1 MTEARARAL
10 LTRLG
15 TLLDQFIT
23 CFSRRAHRTYAS
35 RYLQGL
41 LNDSDRKSMQ
51 PMHGRLSD
59 PGSYQGLQH
68 FITHSTWE
76 TRVFWRRLRD
86 VIPVRHGIL
95 AIDDTGF
102 PKQGS
107 ASVGVQ
113 RQYCGALG
121 KIANCQ
127 VAVSTALIATGMAW
141 LTSLELYLP
150 ENWATDDD
158 QRARAQLPRGVL
170 FREKWRIAVAHVRI
184 ILAAGFTL
192 EAVVADAAYGISAK
206 FRAALERLGV
216 ADVVAVPY
224 FVSARVSADLP
235 AESLAAVANSLAPSV
250 WRRIRWG
257 RGTKGPLEARFAA
270 VRVHMPKSRSERWW
284 LCQESLLDG
293 ERQYYFSNLSP
304 TTPLTTLVRIAR
316 SRWAIEVQY
325 RDLKSE
331 LGLDHFEGRS
341 YPGWNHH
348 AVLAA
353 MTFNFLQLE
362 RRRRG
367 EPLPTFPEIR
377 DLVREVM
384 AALLWTAR
392 PAWLKLAI
400 SFQRNPP
407 LRI

>member
-1 MTEARARAL
+1 
-10 LTRLG
+10 
-15 TLLDQFIT
+15 
-23 CFSRRAHRTYAS
+23 
-35 RYLQGL
+35 
-41 LNDSDRKSMQ
+41 MQ

-68 FITHSTWE
+68 FITHSPWTV
-76 TRVFWRRLRD
+76 RPFWQQVRAL
-86 VIPVRHGIL
+86 IPIRHGIL
-95 AIDDTGF
+95 AIDDTGL
-102 PKQGS
+102 PKQGT

-127 VAVSTALIATGMAW
+127 VAVSTALLAADLAW
-141 LTSLELYLP
+141 VTSMELYLP
-150 ENWATDDD
+150 QTWMEDDD
-158 QRARAQLPRGVL
+158 RRTRAQIPRPL
-170 FREKWRIAVAHVRI
+170 AFREKWRIAVAHVRTV
-184 ILAAGFTL
+184 LAAGFTL
-192 EAVVADAAYGISAK
+192 EAVVADAAYGEIAL

-216 ADVVAVPY
+216 RYVVAVPY
-224 FVSARVSADLP
+224 FVGARLAAGLSS
-235 AESLAAVANSLAPSV
+235 ESLAALANSLAPSA
-250 WRRIRWG
+250 WHRIRWG

-270 VRVHMPKSRSERWW
+270 VRVRIPKSRSERWL
-284 LCQESLLDG
+284 LCQASLLDD
-293 ERQYYFSNLSP
+293 ERQYYFSNLP
-304 TTPLTTLVRIAR
+304 LTTPLKTLVRIAR

-348 AVLAA
+348 ALLAA
-353 MTFNFLQLE
+353 MTFTFLQLE
-362 RRRRG
+362 RRRRTDL
-367 EPLPTFPEIR
+367 LPTFPEIR
-377 DLVREVM
+377 DLMREVM

>member
-1 MTEARARAL
+1 VLA
-10 LTRLG
+10 RLG
-15 TLLDQFIT
+15 TFLDQFT
-23 CFSRRAHRTYAS
+23 PCFGRRSHRTYAS

-41 LNDSDRKSMQ
+41 LNDSERKSMQ

-76 TRVFWRRLRD
+76 VRPFWRRLRER
-86 VIPVRHGIL
+86 IPARHGIL
-95 AIDDTGF
+95 AIDDTGL
-102 PKQGS
+102 PKQGT

-121 KIANCQ
+121 KVANCQ
-127 VAVSTALIATGMAW
+127 VAVSTALIAGQMAW

-150 ENWATDDD
+150 QLWTDDE
-158 QRARAQLPRGVL
+158 ARRTQARIPRPL
-170 FREKWRIAVAHVRI
+170 SFREKWRVAVAHVRTM
-184 ILAAGFTL
+184 LRAGFTL
-192 EAVVADAAYGISAK
+192 EAVVADAAYGEIAQ

-216 ADVVAVPY
+216 AYVVAVPY
-224 FVSARVSADLP
+224 FVGARLSGTTVR
-235 AESLAAVANSLAPSV
+235 ESLAAIANSLAPPA
-250 WRRIRWG
+250 WHRIRWG
-257 RGTKGPLEARFAA
+257 HGTKGPLEGRFAA
-270 VRVHMPKSRSERWW
+270 IRVRIPKSRSERWL
-284 LCQESLLDG
+284 LCQESLIDG
-293 ERQYYFSNLSP
+293 ERRYYFSNLP
-304 TTPLTTLVRIAR
+304 PETPLKILVRIAR

-325 RDLKSE
+325 RDLKNE

-362 RRRRG
+362 RRRRT

-377 DLVREVM
+377 DLMREVM

-392 PAWLKLAI
+392 PGWLKLAI

>member
-1 MTEARARAL
+1 MTEVRARAL

-15 TLLDQFIT
+15 AFLDQFVT

-41 LNDSDRKSMQ
+41 LNDSGRKSMQ

-68 FITHSTWE
+68 FITHSTWAA
-76 TRVFWRRLRD
+76 RPFWRRLRE
-86 VIPVRHGIL
+86 VIPVRVGIL
-95 AIDDTGF
+95 AIDDTGL
-102 PKQGS
+102 PKQGT

-127 VAVSTALIATGMAW
+127 VAVSTALIAGKLAW

-150 ENWATDDD
+150 QAWMDDEH
-158 QRARAQLPRGVL
+158 RAGARIPRQLP
-170 FREKWRIAVAHVRI
+170 FREKWRIAVAHVRTV
-184 ILAAGFTL
+184 LQAGFTL
-192 EAVVADAAYGISAK
+192 EAVVADAAYGEIAT

-216 ADVVAVPY
+216 AYVVAVPY
-224 FVSARVSADLP
+224 FVGARLTGTTTRD
-235 AESLAAVANSLAPSV
+235 SLAAIANSLAPSA
-250 WRRIRWG
+250 WHRIRWG
-257 RGTKGPLEARFAA
+257 HGTKGPLEARFAA
-270 VRVHMPKSRSERWW
+270 VRVTIPKSRSERWL
-284 LCQESLLDG
+284 LCQESLVDG
-293 ERQYYFSNLSP
+293 ERQYYFSNLAPDTS
-304 TTPLTTLVRIAR
+304 LKTLVRIAR
-316 SRWAIEVQY
+316 SRWAIELQY
-325 RDLKSE
+325 RDLKTE

-341 YPGWNHH
+341 YPGWTHH
-348 AVLAA
+348 AILAA

-362 RRRRG
+362 RSRRR

-377 DLVREVM
+377 DLMREVM

-392 PAWLKLAI
+392 PGWLKLAI

>member
-1 MTEARARAL
+1 
-10 LTRLG
+10 
-15 TLLDQFIT
+15 
-23 CFSRRAHRTYAS
+23 
-35 RYLQGL
+35 
-41 LNDSDRKSMQ
+41 
-51 PMHGRLSD
+51 MHGRLSD

-76 TRVFWRRLRD
+76 VRPFWHRLREG
-86 VIPVRHGIL
+86 IPVRHGIL
-95 AIDDTGF
+95 AIDDTGL
-102 PKQGS
+102 PKHGT

-127 VAVSTALIATGMAW
+127 VAVSTALIAGSLAW

-150 ENWATDDD
+150 QSWIDDEP
-158 QRARAQLPRGVL
+158 RRAQARVPPSLP
-170 FREKWRIAVAHVRI
+170 FREKWRIALAHVRTVR
-184 ILAAGFTL
+184 AAGFTF
-192 EAVVADAAYGISAK
+192 EAVVADAPYGETAQ
-206 FRAALERLGV
+206 FRAGLERLGV
-216 ADVVAVPY
+216 AYVVAVPSS
-224 FVSARVSADLP
+224 VGARVPGTP
-235 AESLAAVANSLAPSV
+235 APTSVAAIANRLAPSA
-250 WRRIRWG
+250 WHRIRWG

-270 VRVHMPKSRSERWW
+270 LRVHIPKSRRERWL
-284 LCQESLLDG
+284 LCQESLIDG
-293 ERQYYFSNLSP
+293 ERQYYVSNLP
-304 TTPLTTLVRIAR
+304 PDTPLKILVRIAR

-341 YPGWNHH
+341 YPGWHHH

-362 RRRRG
+362 RRRRSD
-367 EPLPTFPEIR
+367 PLPTFPAIR
-377 DLVREVM
+377 DLMREVM

-392 PAWLKLAI
+392 PGWLKLAI

>member
-1 MTEARARAL
+1 VTEAGVRAL
-10 LTRLG
+10 LKRLG
-15 TLLDQFIT
+15 TFLDQFT
-23 CFSRRAHRTYAS
+23 PCFGRHAHRTYAS

-41 LNDSDRKSMQ
+41 LNDSDRESMQ

-68 FITHSTWE
+68 FITHSPWSVRPFWQ
-76 TRVFWRRLRD
+76 RVRAL
-86 VIPVRHGIL
+86 IPVRRGIL
-95 AIDDTGF
+95 AIDDTGL
-102 PKQGS
+102 PKQGT

-127 VAVSTALIATGMAW
+127 VAVSTALLADGLAW
-141 LTSLELYLP
+141 LTSMELYLP
-150 ENWATDDD
+150 QTWMEDDHR
-158 QRARAQLPRGVL
+158 RARAQIPRPL
-170 FREKWRIAVAHVRI
+170 AFREKWRIAVAHVRTVR
-184 ILAAGFTL
+184 AAGFTL
-192 EAVVADAAYGISAK
+192 EAVVADAAYGGVAQ
-206 FRAALERLGV
+206 FRAALERLGGNY
-216 ADVVAVPY
+216 VVAVPY
-224 FVSARVSADLP
+224 FVSARLAAALP
-235 AESLAAVANSLAPSV
+235 SESLVAIANRLAPSA
-250 WRRIRWG
+250 WHRIRWG
-257 RGTKGPLEARFAA
+257 TGTKGPLEARFAA
-270 VRVHMPKSRSERWW
+270 VRVRIPKSRSERWL
-284 LCQESLLDG
+284 LCQESLVDD
-293 ERQYYFSNLSP
+293 ERQYYFSNLP
-304 TTPLTTLVRIAR
+304 PATTLKVLVRIAR

-353 MTFNFLQLE
+353 MTFTFLQCE
-362 RRRRG
+362 RRRRSDS
-367 EPLPTFPEIR
+367 LPTFPEIR
-377 DLVREVM
+377 DLMREVM

-392 PAWLKLAI
+392 PGWLKLAI

>member
-1 MTEARARAL
+1 VTDGRARAL

-15 TLLDQFIT
+15 TFLDQFT
-23 CFSRRAHRTYAS
+23 PCFGRHAHRTYAS

-59 PGSYQGLQH
+59 PGSYQNLQH
-68 FITHSTWE
+68 FITHSPWE
-76 TRVFWRRLRD
+76 VRPFWQRLREL
-86 VIPVRHGIL
+86 IPARQGIL
-95 AIDDTGF
+95 ALDDTGL
-102 PKQGS
+102 PKQGT

-113 RQYCGALG
+113 RQYCGAVG
-121 KIANCQ
+121 KVANCQ
-127 VAVSTALIATGMAW
+127 VAVSSALLANGVAW
-141 LTSLELYLP
+141 LTSMELYLP
-150 ENWATDDD
+150 QTWTDDD
-158 QRARAQLPRGVL
+158 ARRAQAQIPRPVA
-170 FREKWRIAVAHVRI
+170 FREKWRIAVAHVRTV
-184 ILAAGFTL
+184 LAAGFTL
-192 EAVVADAAYGISAK
+192 EAVVADAAYGAVAQ

-216 ADVVAVPY
+216 SYIVAVPY
-224 FVSARVSADLP
+224 FVGARLVSGMAS
-235 AESLAAVANSLAPSV
+235 ESLAALANSLPRSA
-250 WRRIRWG
+250 WQRIRWG

-270 VRVHMPKSRSERWW
+270 IRVRIPNSRSERWL
-284 LCQESLLDG
+284 LCQESLVDG
-293 ERQYYFSNLSP
+293 ERQYYFSNLPP
-304 TTPLTTLVRIAR
+304 TTPLRTLVRIAR

-353 MTFNFLQLE
+353 MTFAFLQLE
-362 RRRRG
+362 RRRRTD
-367 EPLPTFPEIR
+367 PLPTFPEIR
-377 DLVREVM
+377 DLMREVM

>member
-15 TLLDQFIT
+15 TFLDQFT
-23 CFSRRAHRTYAS
+23 RCFGRHAHRTYAS

-41 LNDSDRKSMQ
+41 LNDSERKSMQ

-68 FITHSTWE
+68 FITHSSWTVRPFWQ
-76 TRVFWRRLRD
+76 RVREL
-86 VIPVRHGIL
+86 IPIRHGIL
-95 AIDDTGF
+95 AIDDTGL
-102 PKQGS
+102 PKQGT

-127 VAVSTALIATGMAW
+127 VAVSTALLADDLAW

-150 ENWATDDD
+150 QTWMEDDD
-158 QRARAQLPRGVL
+158 RRARARIPRPL
-170 FREKWRIAVAHVRI
+170 AFREKWRIAVAHVRTV
-184 ILAAGFTL
+184 LAAGFTL
-192 EAVVADAAYGISAK
+192 EAVVADAAYGEIAQ

-216 ADVVAVPY
+216 AYVVAVPY
-224 FVSARVSADLP
+224 FVGARLMASTP
-235 AESLAAVANSLAPSV
+235 SESLAAIANNLAPST
-250 WRRIRWG
+250 WHRIRWG

-270 VRVHMPKSRSERWW
+270 VRVRIPKSRSERWL
-284 LCQESLLDG
+284 LCQASLIDDD
-293 ERQYYFSNLSP
+293 RQYYFSNLP
-304 TTPLTTLVRIAR
+304 LTTPLTTLVRIAR

-353 MTFNFLQLE
+353 MTFTFLQLE
-362 RRRRG
+362 RRRRTD
-367 EPLPTFPEIR
+367 PLPTFPEIR
-377 DLVREVM
+377 DLIREVM

-392 PAWLKLAI
+392 PGWLKLAI

>member
-1 MTEARARAL
+1 VTEARARAL

-15 TLLDQFIT
+15 TFLDQFTT

-41 LNDSDRKSMQ
+41 LNDSGRKSMQ

-59 PGSYQGLQH
+59 PGSYQGLHH
-68 FITHSTWE
+68 FITHSTWKP
-76 TRVFWRRLRD
+76 RLFWRRLREL
-86 VIPVRHGIL
+86 IPVRSGIL
-95 AIDDTGF
+95 AIDDTAL
-102 PKQGS
+102 PKQGT

-121 KIANCQ
+121 KVANCQ
-127 VAVSTALIATGMAW
+127 VAVSTALIAGKLAW
-141 LTSLELYLP
+141 VTSLELYLP
-150 ENWATDDD
+150 
-158 QRARAQLPRGVL
+158 QRWLDEDHRTLARIPRRL
-170 FREKWRIAVAHVRI
+170 AFREKWRIAVAHVRTV
-184 ILAAGFTL
+184 LAAGFSL
-192 EAVVADAAYGISAK
+192 EAVVADAAYGEIAQ

-216 ADVVAVPY
+216 AYVVAVPY
-224 FVSARVSADLP
+224 FVGAQLAGTTTR
-235 AESLAAVANSLAPSV
+235 ESLAAIANGLASST
-250 WRRIRWG
+250 WHRIRWG
-257 RGTKGPLEARFAA
+257 HGTKGPLEARFAA
-270 VRVHMPKSRSERWW
+270 VRVHIPKSRSERWL
-284 LCQESLLDG
+284 LCQESLVDG
-293 ERQYYFSNLSP
+293 ERQYYFSNLP
-304 TTPLTTLVRIAR
+304 PDTPLKPLVRIAR

-325 RDLKSE
+325 RDLKTE

-341 YPGWNHH
+341 YPGWHHH

-362 RRRRG
+362 RRRHR
-367 EPLPTFPEIR
+367 ESLPTFPEIR

-392 PAWLKLAI
+392 PGWLKLAI
-400 SFQRNPP
+400 SFQQNPP

>member
-1 MTEARARAL
+1 VTEIRARAL

-15 TLLDQFIT
+15 TFLDQFTT

-41 LNDSDRKSMQ
+41 LNDSGRKSMQ

-68 FITHSTWE
+68 FITHATWE
-76 TRVFWRRLRD
+76 ARPFWRRLREA
-86 VIPVRHGIL
+86 IPVRSGIL
-95 AIDDTGF
+95 AIDDTGL

-121 KIANCQ
+121 KVANCQ
-127 VAVSTALIATGMAW
+127 VAVSTALLAGPLAW
-141 LTSLELYLP
+141 VTSLELYLP
-150 ENWATDDD
+150 ERWLDDA
-158 QRARAQLPRGVL
+158 QRAAARIPPPVA
-170 FREKWRIAVAHVRI
+170 FREKWRIAVAHVRTV
-184 ILAAGFTL
+184 LAAGFTL
-192 EAVVADAAYGISAK
+192 EAVVADAGYGEIAQ

-216 ADVVAVPY
+216 GYVVAVPY
-224 FVSARVSADLP
+224 FVGARLAGTP
-235 AESLAAVANSLAPSV
+235 ARESLAAIANSLAPSA
-250 WRRIRWG
+250 WQRIRWG

-270 VRVHMPKSRSERWW
+270 VRVHLPKSRSARWL
-284 LCQESLLDG
+284 LCQESLVEG
-293 ERQYYFSNLSP
+293 ERQYYVSNLP
-304 TTPLTTLVRIAR
+304 ADTPLQALARLAR

-325 RDLKSE
+325 RDLKTE

-362 RRRRG
+362 RRRRRD
-367 EPLPTFPEIR
+367 PLPTFPEIR

-392 PAWLKLAI
+392 PGWLKLAL

>member
-1 MTEARARAL
+1 MTETRARAV

-15 TLLDQFIT
+15 TFLDQFT
-23 CFSRRAHRTYAS
+23 DCFGRQGQRTYAS

-41 LNDSDRKSMQ
+41 LNDSERKSMQ

-68 FITHSTWE
+68 FITHATWE
-76 TRVFWRRLRD
+76 ARRFWQRLRAR
-86 VIPVRHGIL
+86 IPARHGIL
-95 AIDDTGF
+95 AIDDTGL
-102 PKQGS
+102 PKQGT

-127 VAVSTALIATGMAW
+127 TAVSTALIAGPIAW

-150 ENWATDDD
+150 ESWMTDDERRT
-158 QRARAQLPRGVL
+158 RARIPHALP
-170 FREKWRIAVAHVRI
+170 FREKWRIAVAHVRTVQK
-184 ILAAGFTL
+184 AGFTL
-192 EAVVADAAYGISAK
+192 EAVVADAAYGAVAK

-216 ADVVAVPY
+216 RYVVAVPY
-224 FVSARVSADLP
+224 HVTARLP
-235 AESLAAVANSLAPSV
+235 GATASEALVVLANRLAPAA

-257 RGTKGPLEARFAA
+257 QGTKGPLAARFAA
-270 VRVHMPKSRSERWW
+270 IRVHLPKSRSERWL
-284 LCQESLLDG
+284 LCQESLVDG
-293 ERQYYFSNLSP
+293 ERQYYVSNLPP
-304 TTPLTTLVRIAR
+304 TTPLKTLVRIAR
-316 SRWAIEVQY
+316 SRWAIELQY

-362 RRRRG
+362 RRRHPVRV
-367 EPLPTFPEIR
+367 PTFPEIR
-377 DLVREVM
+377 NLVREVM

-392 PAWLKLAI
+392 PGWLQLAI

>member
-1 MTEARARAL
+1 VTDARARAL

-15 TLLDQFIT
+15 TFLDQFT
-23 CFSRRAHRTYAS
+23 RCFGRHAHRTYAS

-41 LNDSDRKSMQ
+41 LNDSERKSMQ

-68 FITHSTWE
+68 FITHSSWTV
-76 TRVFWRRLRD
+76 RPFWQRLREL
-86 VIPVRHGIL
+86 IPVRHGIL
-95 AIDDTGF
+95 AIDDTGL
-102 PKQGS
+102 PKQGT

-127 VAVSTALIATGMAW
+127 IAVSTALLADGLAW
-141 LTSLELYLP
+141 LTSMELYLP
-150 ENWATDDD
+150 QTWMDDD
-158 QRARAQLPRGVL
+158 DRRARAQIPRPL
-170 FREKWRIAVAHVRI
+170 AFREKWRIAVAHVRAV
-184 ILAAGFTL
+184 LAAGFTL
-192 EAVVADAAYGISAK
+192 EAVVADAAYGEIAQ
-206 FRAALERLGV
+206 FRASLERLGV
-216 ADVVAVPY
+216 SYVVAVPY
-224 FVSARVSADLP
+224 FVGARLAPALP
-235 AESLAAVANSLAPSV
+235 SESLAALANSLAPSA
-250 WRRIRWG
+250 WHRIRWAM
-257 RGTKGPLEARFAA
+257 GTKGPLEARFAA
-270 VRVHMPKSRSERWW
+270 VRVRIPKSRSERWL
-284 LCQESLLDG
+284 LCQESLIDN
-293 ERQYYFSNLSP
+293 ERQYYFSNLPSD
-304 TTPLTTLVRIAR
+304 TSLKTLVRIAR

-353 MTFNFLQLE
+353 MTFTFLQFE
-362 RRRRG
+362 RQRQTD
-367 EPLPTFPEIR
+367 PFPTFPEIR
-377 DLVREVM
+377 DLMREVM

-392 PAWLKLAI
+392 PGWLKLAI

>member
-1 MTEARARAL
+1 VTNARARAL

-15 TLLDQFIT
+15 TFLDQFT
-23 CFSRRAHRTYAS
+23 RCFGRHAHRTYAS

-41 LNDSDRKSMQ
+41 LNDSERKSMQ

-68 FITHSTWE
+68 FITHSSWTVRPFWQ
-76 TRVFWRRLRD
+76 RVREL
-86 VIPVRHGIL
+86 IPVRRGIL
-95 AIDDTGF
+95 AIDDTGL
-102 PKQGS
+102 PKQGT

-127 VAVSTALIATGMAW
+127 IAVSTALLAGGLAW
-141 LTSLELYLP
+141 LTSMELYLP
-150 ENWATDDD
+150 QTWMEDDD
-158 QRARAQLPRGVL
+158 RRARAQIPRPL
-170 FREKWRIAVAHVRI
+170 AFREKWRIAVAHVRTV
-184 ILAAGFTL
+184 LAAGFTL
-192 EAVVADAAYGISAK
+192 EAVVADAAYGEIAQ

-216 ADVVAVPY
+216 AYVVAVPY
-224 FVSARVSADLP
+224 FVGARLAAETP
-235 AESLAAVANSLAPSV
+235 RESLAALANSLAPSA
-250 WRRIRWG
+250 WHRIRWG

-270 VRVHMPKSRSERWW
+270 VRVRIPKSRSDRWL
-284 LCQESLLDG
+284 LCQMSLVDG
-293 ERQYYFSNLSP
+293 ERQYYFSNLPP

-353 MTFNFLQLE
+353 MTFTFLQLE

-367 EPLPTFPEIR
+367 DPLPTFPEIR
-377 DLVREVM
+377 DLVREIM

-392 PAWLKLAI
+392 PGWSKVAI
-400 SFQRNPP
+400 GFLRNPP

>member
-1 MTEARARAL
+1 
-10 LTRLG
+10 
-15 TLLDQFIT
+15 
-23 CFSRRAHRTYAS
+23 
-35 RYLQGL
+35 
-41 LNDSDRKSMQ
+41 MQ

-68 FITHSTWE
+68 FITHATWE
-76 TRVFWRRLRD
+76 VRPFWRRLRALL
-86 VIPVRHGIL
+86 PVRHGIL
-95 AIDDTGF
+95 AIDDTGL
-102 PKQGS
+102 PKQGT

-121 KIANCQ
+121 KVANCQ
-127 VAVSTALIATGMAW
+127 VAVSSALIADGLAW
-141 LTSLELYLP
+141 LTSMELYLP
-150 ENWATDDD
+150 QTWMDDEER
-158 QRARAQLPRGVL
+158 RARAKIPRQLA
-170 FREKWRIAVAHVRI
+170 FREKWRIAVAHVRTV
-184 ILAAGFTL
+184 LAAGFTL
-192 EAVVADAAYGISAK
+192 EAVVADAAYGATAQ

-216 ADVVAVPY
+216 SYVVAVPY
-224 FVSARVSADLP
+224 FVGARLAPGLAS
-235 AESLAAVANSLAPSV
+235 ESLAALANSLAPSA

-257 RGTKGPLEARFAA
+257 EGTKGPLAARFAA
-270 VRVHMPKSRSERWW
+270 RRVRIPQSRSERWL
-284 LCQESLLDG
+284 LCQESLVDG
-293 ERQYYFSNLSP
+293 ERQYYFSNLPP
-304 TTPLTTLVRIAR
+304 TTPLKTLVRIAR

-325 RDLKSE
+325 RDLKTD

-353 MTFNFLQLE
+353 MAFTFLQLE
-362 RRRRG
+362 RRRRR

-377 DLVREVM
+377 DLMREVM

-392 PAWLKLAI
+392 PGWLKLAI

>member
-1 MTEARARAL
+1 VSEARARAL

-15 TLLDQFIT
+15 TFLDQFT
-23 CFSRRAHRTYAS
+23 RCFGRHAHRTYAS

-41 LNDSDRKSMQ
+41 LNDSERKSME

-68 FITHSTWE
+68 FITHSSWAV
-76 TRVFWRRLRD
+76 RPFWQRLREL
-86 VIPVRHGIL
+86 IPVRGGIL

-102 PKQGS
+102 PKQGT

-113 RQYCGALG
+113 RQYCGAVG

-127 VAVSTALIATGMAW
+127 VAVSTALIAEGLAW
-141 LTSLELYLP
+141 LTSMELYLP
-150 ENWATDDD
+150 QTWTADDD
-158 QRARAQLPRGVL
+158 QRARAQIPRSVP
-170 FREKWRIAVAHVRI
+170 FREKWRIAVAHVRTV
-184 ILAAGFTL
+184 LAAGFTL
-192 EAVVADAAYGISAK
+192 EAVVADAGYGNIAA

-216 ADVVAVPY
+216 PYVVAVPY
-224 FVSARVSADLP
+224 YVGARLTAGTPSAALVAL
-235 AESLAAVANSLAPSV
+235 ANSLAPSA
-250 WRRIRWG
+250 WHRIRWG

-270 VRVHMPKSRSERWW
+270 VRVRIPKSRSERWL
-284 LCQESLLDG
+284 LCEESLVDG
-293 ERQYYFSNLSP
+293 ERAYYFSNLPPATS
-304 TTPLTTLVRIAR
+304 LKTLVRIAR

-353 MTFNFLQLE
+353 MTFTFLQFE
-362 RRRRG
+362 RLRRTAA
-367 EPLPTFPEIR
+367 LPTFPEVR
-377 DLVREVM
+377 NLVREIM
-384 AALLWTAR
+384 AALFFVAH
-392 PAWLKLAI
+392 PGWLKLAND
-400 SFQRNPP
+400 FQRNPP

>member
-1 MTEARARAL
+1 MTDARARAL

-15 TLLDQFIT
+15 TFLDQFT
-23 CFSRRAHRTYAS
+23 LCFGRHAHRTYAS

-68 FITHSTWE
+68 FITHSTW
-76 TRVFWRRLRD
+76 TVRPFWQRVRAL
-86 VIPVRHGIL
+86 IPVRHGIL
-95 AIDDTGF
+95 ALDDTGL
-102 PKQGS
+102 PKQGK

-121 KIANCQ
+121 KVANCQ
-127 VAVSTALIATGMAW
+127 VAVSTALLVDGLAW
-141 LTSLELYLP
+141 LTSMELYLP
-150 ENWATDDD
+150 QTWAEDDD
-158 QRARAQLPRGVL
+158 QRARAQIPRGIA
-170 FREKWRIAVAHVRI
+170 FREKWRIAVAHVRTV
-184 ILAAGFTL
+184 LAAGFTL
-192 EAVVADAAYGISAK
+192 EAVVADAAYGGIAQ

-216 ADVVAVPY
+216 AYVVAVPY
-224 FVSARVSADLP
+224 FVGARPGHHRPSA
-235 AESLAAVANSLAPSV
+235 SLAALANGLAPSAWHRV
-250 WRRIRWG
+250 RWG
-257 RGTKGPLEARFAA
+257 RGTKGPLAARFAA
-270 VRVHMPKSRSERWW
+270 LRVRVPKSRSDRWL
-284 LCQESLLDG
+284 LCQESLVDG
-293 ERQYYFSNLSP
+293 ERQYYFSNLPPATS
-304 TTPLTTLVRIAR
+304 LSTLVRIAR

-353 MTFNFLQLE
+353 MTFTFLQLE
-362 RRRRG
+362 RRRHTD
-367 EPLPTFPEIR
+367 PLPTFPDIR
-377 DLVREVM
+377 NLVREIL

-392 PAWLKLAI
+392 PAWLRLAL

>member
-15 TLLDQFIT
+15 TFLDQFT
-23 CFSRRAHRTYAS
+23 SCFGRRAHRTYAS

-41 LNDSDRKSMQ
+41 LNDSPRKSMQ

-59 PGSYQGLQH
+59 PGSYQNLQH
-68 FITHSTWE
+68 FITHATWE
-76 TRVFWRRLRD
+76 ARPFWRRLRELL
-86 VIPVRHGIL
+86 PVRSGIL
-95 AIDDTGF
+95 AIDDTGL
-102 PKQGS
+102 PKQGT

-127 VAVSTALIATGMAW
+127 VAVSTTLIAHKLAW

-150 ENWATDDD
+150 QSWLDDAP
-158 QRARAQLPRGVL
+158 RTVARIPRTLP
-170 FREKWRIAVAHVRI
+170 FREKWRIALAHVRTV
-184 ILAAGFTL
+184 LAAGFTL
-192 EAVVADAAYGISAK
+192 EAVVADAAYGEIAA
-206 FRAALERLGV
+206 FRAALERLGL
-216 ADVVAVPY
+216 AYVVAVPY
-224 FVSARVSADLP
+224 FVGARLLGTTAR
-235 AESLAAVANSLAPSV
+235 ESVAAIANGLAPSR
-250 WRRIRWG
+250 WRRIQWG
-257 RGTKGPLEARFAA
+257 HGTKGPLVARFTA
-270 VRVHMPKSRSERWW
+270 VRVRIPTSRGDRWL
-284 LCQESLLDG
+284 LCQESLTDG
-293 ERQYYFSNLSP
+293 ERQYYFSNLP
-304 TTPLTTLVRIAR
+304 ADTPLVTLVRIAR

-353 MTFNFLQLE
+353 MTFTFLQLE
-362 RRRRG
+362 RRRRA
-367 EPLPTFPEIR
+367 PLPTFPEIR

-392 PAWLKLAI
+392 PSWLKLAN
-400 SFQRNPP
+400 SFLRNPP

>member
-1 MTEARARAL
+1 M
-10 LTRLG
+10 RLG
-15 TLLDQFIT
+15 TFLDQFT
-23 CFSRRAHRTYAS
+23 RCFDRHAHRTYAS

-68 FITHSTWE
+68 FITHSTWA
-76 TRVFWRRLRD
+76 VPPFWRRLRELM
-86 VIPVRHGIL
+86 PVRHGIL
-95 AIDDTGF
+95 AIDDTGL
-102 PKQGS
+102 PKQGTE
-107 ASVGVQ
+107 SVGVQ

-121 KIANCQ
+121 KVANCQ
-127 VAVSTALIATGMAW
+127 VAVSTALIADGLAW

-150 ENWATDDD
+150 ESWTEDVERRD
-158 QRARAQLPRGVL
+158 RARVPAALA
-170 FREKWRIAVAHVRI
+170 FREKWRIAVAHVRAVR
-184 ILAAGFTL
+184 AAGFAL
-192 EAVVADAAYGISAK
+192 EAVVADAGYGNVAA

-216 ADVVAVPY
+216 AYVVAVPSH
-224 FVSARVSADLP
+224 VGARLTAATP
-235 AESLAAVANSLAPSV
+235 CESVAALANRVAPSAWHHV
-250 WRRIRWG
+250 RWG
-257 RGTKGPLEARFAA
+257 RGTKGALAARFAA
-270 VRVHMPKSRSERWW
+270 VRVRIAKSRSARW
-284 LCQESLLDG
+284 LVCQESLVDG
-293 ERQYYFSNLSP
+293 ERQYYVSNLPAATSLP
-304 TTPLTTLVRIAR
+304 TLVRIAR

-341 YPGWNHH
+341 YPGWAHH

-353 MTFNFLQLE
+353 MTFAFLQLE
-362 RRRRG
+362 RRRHTD
-367 EPLPTFPEIR
+367 PLPTFPDIR
-377 DLVREVM
+377 NLVREIM

-400 SFQRNPP
+400 EFQRNPP

>member
-1 MTEARARAL
+1 
-10 LTRLG
+10 
-15 TLLDQFIT
+15 
-23 CFSRRAHRTYAS
+23 
-35 RYLQGL
+35 
-41 LNDSDRKSMQ
+41 MQ

-76 TRVFWRRLRD
+76 ARPFWRRLREL
-86 VIPVRHGIL
+86 IPARHGIL
-95 AIDDTGF
+95 AIDDTGL
-102 PKQGS
+102 PKQGT

-121 KIANCQ
+121 KVANCQ
-127 VAVSTALIATGMAW
+127 VAVSTALIAGKLAW
-141 LTSLELYLP
+141 VTSMELYLP
-150 ENWATDDD
+150 QTWVDDD
-158 QRARAQLPRGVL
+158 HRALARIPRQLA
-170 FREKWRIAVAHVRI
+170 FREKWRIAVAHVRTV
-184 ILAAGFTL
+184 LAAGFAL
-192 EAVVADAAYGISAK
+192 EAVVADAAYGEIAQ

-216 ADVVAVPY
+216 TYVVAVPY
-224 FVSARVSADLP
+224 FVSAHLMGAIARD
-235 AESLAAVANSLAPSV
+235 SLVGIANSLAPTA
-250 WRRIRWG
+250 WHRIRWG
-257 RGTKGPLEARFAA
+257 QGTKGPLEARFAA
-270 VRVHMPKSRSERWW
+270 VRVHIPKSRSERWL
-284 LCQESLLDG
+284 LCQESLVDG
-293 ERQYYFSNLSP
+293 ERQYYFSNLP
-304 TTPLTTLVRIAR
+304 PHTPLKTLVRLAR

-325 RDLKSE
+325 RDLKTE

-362 RRRRG
+362 RWRRR
-367 EPLPTFPEIR
+367 EALLTFPEIR

-392 PAWLKLAI
+392 PGWLKLAI

>member
-1 MTEARARAL
+1 VTEARARAL

-15 TLLDQFIT
+15 AFLDQFT
-23 CFSRRAHRTYAS
+23 RCFSRRAHRTYAS

-41 LNDSDRKSMQ
+41 LNDSDRKSIQ
-51 PMHGRLSD
+51 PMHGRLND

-68 FITHSTWE
+68 FITHATWE
-76 TRVFWRRLRD
+76 ARRFWQRLRE
-86 VIPVRHGIL
+86 VIPVRTGIL
-95 AIDDTGF
+95 AIDDTGL
-102 PKQGS
+102 PKQGV

-121 KIANCQ
+121 KVANCQ
-127 VAVSTALIATGMAW
+127 VAVSTALLAGKVAW

-150 ENWATDDD
+150 DTWLDDD
-158 QRARAQLPRGVL
+158 HRQQARIPQRVP
-170 FREKWRIAVAHVRI
+170 FREKWRIALAHVRTV
-184 ILAAGFTL
+184 LAAGFTL
-192 EAVVADAAYGISAK
+192 EAVVADAAYGGVAK
-206 FRAALERLGV
+206 FRSALERLGV
-216 ADVVAVPY
+216 RYVVAVPY
-224 FVSARVSADLP
+224 YLTARVVADPVSAPLVAIANGLPPSA
-235 AESLAAVANSLAPSV
+235 

-257 RGTKGPLEARFAA
+257 QGTKGPLEARFAA
-270 VRVHMPKSRSERWW
+270 VRVHIPKSRSERWL
-284 LCQESLLDG
+284 LCQESLVDG
-293 ERQYYFSNLSP
+293 ERQYYFSNLP
-304 TTPLTTLVRIAR
+304 PDTPLVTLVRIAR

-362 RRRRG
+362 RLRRQ
-367 EPLPTFPEIR
+367 PLPTFPEIR
-377 DLVREVM
+377 DLMREVM

>member
-1 MTEARARAL
+1 MTDARARAL

-15 TLLDQFIT
+15 TFLDQFT
-23 CFSRRAHRTYAS
+23 RCFGRQGHRTYAS

-41 LNDSDRKSMQ
+41 LNDSERKSMQ

-68 FITHSTWE
+68 FITHSSWTVRPFWA
-76 TRVFWRRLRD
+76 RVREL
-86 VIPVRHGIL
+86 IPIRHGIL
-95 AIDDTGF
+95 AIDDTGL
-102 PKQGS
+102 PKQGT

-127 VAVSTALIATGMAW
+127 VAVSTALLADGLAW

-150 ENWATDDD
+150 QTWMEDDD
-158 QRARAQLPRGVL
+158 RRARAQIPRPL
-170 FREKWRIAVAHVRI
+170 AFRVKWRIALAHVRTV
-184 ILAAGFTL
+184 LAAGFTL
-192 EAVVADAAYGISAK
+192 EAVVADAAYGETAQ

-216 ADVVAVPY
+216 RYVVAVPY
-224 FVSARVSADLP
+224 SVGARLVAALP
-235 AESLAAVANSLAPSV
+235 SESLAAIANRLAPSA
-250 WRRIRWG
+250 WHRIRWG
-257 RGTKGPLEARFAA
+257 TGTKGPLEARFAA
-270 VRVHMPKSRSERWW
+270 VRVRIPKSRSERWL
-284 LCQESLLDG
+284 LCQESLVDD
-293 ERQYYFSNLSP
+293 ERQYYFSNLP
-304 TTPLTTLVRIAR
+304 PATTLTTLVRIAR

-353 MTFNFLQLE
+353 LTFTFLQLE
-362 RRRRG
+362 RRRRAG
-367 EPLPTFPEIR
+367 PLPTFPEIR
-377 DLVREVM
+377 DLMREVM

-392 PAWLKLAI
+392 PGWLKLAI

>member
-1 MTEARARAL
+1 VTEARARAL

-15 TLLDQFIT
+15 TFLDQFTT
-23 CFSRRAHRTYAS
+23 CFDRRSQRTYAS

-41 LNDSDRKSMQ
+41 LNDSERKSMQ

-68 FITHSTWE
+68 FITHSTWDV
-76 TRVFWRRLRD
+76 RPFWRRVREL
-86 VIPVRHGIL
+86 IPARHGIL
-95 AIDDTGF
+95 AIDDTGL
-102 PKQGS
+102 PKQGT

-121 KIANCQ
+121 KVANCQ
-127 VAVSTALIATGMAW
+127 VAVSTALIAGKMAW

-150 ENWATDDD
+150 QLWTDDEH
-158 QRARAQLPRGVL
+158 RRAQARIPRQLP
-170 FREKWRIAVAHVRI
+170 FREKWRIALAQVRTV
-184 ILAAGFTL
+184 LAAGFTL
-192 EAVVADAAYGISAK
+192 EAVVADAPYGETAQ
-206 FRAALERLGV
+206 FRAGLERLGI
-216 ADVVAVPY
+216 AYVVAVPY
-224 FVSARVSADLP
+224 SVGARLAGTR
-235 AESLAAVANSLAPSV
+235 ARESLAALANRLAPSA
-250 WRRIRWG
+250 WHRIRWG
-257 RGTKGPLEARFAA
+257 QGTKGPLEARFAV
-270 VRVHMPKSRSERWW
+270 VRVHIPKSRSARWL
-284 LCQESLLDG
+284 LCQASLVDG
-293 ERQYYFSNLSP
+293 ERQYYFSNLP
-304 TTPLTTLVRIAR
+304 PDTPLKTLVRIAR

-325 RDLKSE
+325 RDLKTE

-353 MTFNFLQLE
+353 MTFNWLQLE
-362 RRRRG
+362 RRRRND
-367 EPLPTFPEIR
+367 PLPTFPEIR
-377 DLVREVM
+377 ELVREVM

-392 PAWLKLAI
+392 PGWLKLAI